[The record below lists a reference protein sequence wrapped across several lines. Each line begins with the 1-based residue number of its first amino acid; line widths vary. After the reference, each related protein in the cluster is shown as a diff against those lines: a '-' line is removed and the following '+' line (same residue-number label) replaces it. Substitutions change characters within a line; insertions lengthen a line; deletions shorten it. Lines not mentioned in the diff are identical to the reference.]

1 MPVTVWLLD
10 PRSTATVGEL
20 RARLHAT
27 VTVLDHP
34 RSHDPDDHSARDG
47 DTAQRTE
54 TAEQAG
60 SGIDEPRRGVRPPSP
75 WHDRADSAACAMP
88 PSCRAT
94 VESQSRRSADHE
106 PRAGSPTT
114 SPDASAAPAQGPA
127 PAPCD
132 GGPVRGAP
140 VAYTVGRGRTGG
152 RCVVLDLG
160 RGGADTARRV
170 AAAAAGLEQG
180 DVLAVLTLSHHRDGR
195 LWDPRPELVRT
206 AAAAGLA
213 YRQHIVTITR
223 PETGAPGWVL
233 GPDISLFQ
241 PTAPI
246 PTAPTPTTADAA
258 VQSCS
263 REDV

>member
-1 MPVTVWLLD
+1 MPVTVWMLD
-10 PRSTATVGEL
+10 PYSTATVGEL

-34 RSHDPDDHSARDG
+34 RGHGHDDHSDRDG
-47 DTAQRTE
+47 DTTRRTE
-54 TAEQAG
+54 AAEQAG
-60 SGIDEPRRGVRPPSP
+60 TGIDEPQRGVRPPSP
-75 WHDRADSAACAMP
+75 RHASADGAACAMP

-94 VESQSRRSADHE
+94 VESQSRFSADHE
-106 PRAGSPTT
+106 PRAGSPMT
-114 SPDASAAPAQGPA
+114 SSDDSAAPA

-140 VAYTVGRGRTGG
+140 VAGTVGWSRASR
-152 RCVVLDLG
+152 RCMVLDL
-160 RGGADTARRV
+160 RRSGADARRI
-170 AAAAAGLEQG
+170 AAAAAGIEQG
-180 DVLAVLTLSHHRDGR
+180 DVLAVLTLSHHRGGR

-223 PETGAPGWVL
+223 PETGVPGWVL

-241 PTAPI
+241 PTTPT